1 MPTLPPAARSRVA
14 LGLTAA
20 AALGR
25 FELQQCRDCGT
36 VQYPPR
42 EACGKCLSVRLPWT
56 RQDDD
61 GELLAATV
69 LHHSNDLFFRERLPW
84 RLGLVKLACGPTV
97 VAHLHA
103 EVPPAPAKLRV
114 AARLDRAGQAVLV
127 GLPDKENVNM
137 AEDRQLREFACDPK
151 HRKVLVTDGKSG
163 VGQALVKALAAAG
176 AELVWV
182 GYAEPW
188 KRFPGFDELQ
198 KLPQVTLVPL
208 DVTDSKNVRELAA
221 EIGAKVDILVS
232 NAEFHRAHGIGN
244 RQGVETARAEMDVN
258 YFGLLRLAQ
267 EFGPAMRARRGWPRE
282 RGGLGQPALG
292 LCARQLPSARHL
304 LGFEGRRAVARA
316 MPARGDAPRGRT
328 GGECLSRSDRRRVEP
343 APAAAQA
350 RAGRARGR
358 DRKRA
363 ARRGRGPLS
372 GRRGAG
378 VARALARQSEGP
390 REGIVVM
397 SALASFVQAFSAGK
411 IRVVDLTQTLSPEFP
426 HISLPPEMGQAWPF
440 RIEEVS
446 RYDERGPAWYW
457 NNFSCGEHT
466 GTHFDAPIHWISGRD
481 LPQNATDSIPPERF
495 IGPAC
500 VVDCS
505 RESASDP
512 DFLLTKKKLLAWEK
526 QHGRIPPRAWVL
538 MRTDWSKRADPV
550 AYQNY
555 DETGQHTPGPD
566 VDAVKFLVEE
576 RDLLGFGT
584 ESIGTDAGQ
593 AQHLRPPYPCHYFM
607 HGAGRYGLQCLANL
621 DQLPPTGAVVI
632 AAPLKIRNG
641 SGSPLRVLALI
652 SSG

>member
-1 MPTLPPAARSRVA
+1 MSDSVFRSKRKNPILRTRLPTLPPAARSRVA

-42 EACGKCLSVRLPWT
+42 EACGKCLSVRLSWT
-56 RQDDD
+56 RQDDK

-267 EFGPAMRARRGWPRE
+267 EFGPAMRARGAD
-282 RGGLGQPALG
+282 GLA
-292 LCARQLPSARHL
+292 S
-304 LGFEGRRAVARA
+304 AVAWVNL
-316 MPARGDAPRGRT
+316 
-328 GGECLSRSDRRRVEP
+328 LSVYALANFPPHGTFS
-343 APAAAQA
+343 ASKAAAQSLA
-350 RAGRARGR
+350 QCLRAEMR
-358 DRKRA
+358 
-363 ARRGRGPLS
+363 P
-372 GRRGAG
+372 AG
-378 VARALARQSEGP
+378 VRVVNVFPGPIDDEWSQLLPPPKLAPGALAAAIVSAL
-390 REGIVVM
+390 REGVEDLYPGDVAQEWLERWRDNPK
-397 SALASFVQAFSAGK
+397 ALE
-411 IRVVDLTQTLSPEFP
+411 RELS
-426 HISLPPEMGQAWPF
+426 S
-440 RIEEVS
+440 
-446 RYDERGPAWYW
+446 
-457 NNFSCGEHT
+457 
-466 GTHFDAPIHWISGRD
+466 
-481 LPQNATDSIPPERF
+481 
-495 IGPAC
+495 
-500 VVDCS
+500 
-505 RESASDP
+505 
-512 DFLLTKKKLLAWEK
+512 
-526 QHGRIPPRAWVL
+526 
-538 MRTDWSKRADPV
+538 
-550 AYQNY
+550 
-555 DETGQHTPGPD
+555 
-566 VDAVKFLVEE
+566 
-576 RDLLGFGT
+576 
-584 ESIGTDAGQ
+584 
-593 AQHLRPPYPCHYFM
+593 
-607 HGAGRYGLQCLANL
+607 
-621 DQLPPTGAVVI
+621 
-632 AAPLKIRNG
+632 
-641 SGSPLRVLALI
+641 
-652 SSG
+652 